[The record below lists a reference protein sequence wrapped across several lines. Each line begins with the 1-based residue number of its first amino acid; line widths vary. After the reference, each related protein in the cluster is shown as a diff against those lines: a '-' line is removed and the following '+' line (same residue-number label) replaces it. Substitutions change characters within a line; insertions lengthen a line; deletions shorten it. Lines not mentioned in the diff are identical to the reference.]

1 MNKNLLVIAY
11 FVLALAALA
20 ILVMVALIDPDQ
32 LDKVV
37 QYILTVLGL
46 ASSAA
51 VTFYMLGKQAND
63 IAEVKAQTNGTLSAL
78 REENANLHN
87 QVLELATTST
97 PAPEQ
102 KAKA

>member
-11 FVLALAALA
+11 FALALVALTILVLVTVLAPA
-20 ILVMVALIDPDQ
+20 Q

-37 QYILTVLGL
+37 QYVLTILGL

-63 IAEVKAQTNGTLSAL
+63 IADVKAQTNGTLSAL
-78 REENANLHN
+78 RDENAALHN
-87 QVLELATTST
+87 QVLTLVSAA
-97 PAPEQ
+97 PA
-102 KAKA
+102 AKSD